1 MTLPGNPDS
10 FGGAPAGDQAAA
22 PEQAPA
28 VGPVPFPEQAPLQPA
43 WPAEPVLAA
52 DQVSKA
58 GTNPPAAHVPPTS
71 PTPPTWGTWAP
82 PAQQPAP
89 PAGDLPAGGL
99 PTSTWSPGP
108 VVPLSQRPDDA
119 RSSSGGA
126 GRGTVVAAAV
136 LAAALAAGGTLGLVE
151 ATRPP
156 ASATPSA
163 ATAQLTSTVSSAP
176 ATIAPGA
183 SGIAGQPIV
192 QIAANAGPAVVTIT
206 DTSSG
211 FGGSGTSIG
220 SGFIVRND
228 GYILTNRHVIS
239 GGGNL
244 TVQLADGRQFD
255 GTVVGTDPTHDLA
268 VVKIA
273 ATGLPTLTLGN
284 SDKLQIGQLAIAI
297 GDPLGTFPGSVTSG
311 VISGEGRSI
320 DVQDGQSR
328 QGVHLTGLLQTD
340 TAINEGNSGGPLLNA
355 GGQVIGINT
364 ATDSSAQ
371 GIGFAVPI
379 NTAATLLAQAEA
391 GNATSN

>member
-1 MTLPGNPDS
+1 M
-10 FGGAPAGDQAAA
+10 
-22 PEQAPA
+22 
-28 VGPVPFPEQAPLQPA
+28 
-43 WPAEPVLAA
+43 
-52 DQVSKA
+52 
-58 GTNPPAAHVPPTS
+58 
-71 PTPPTWGTWAP
+71 
-82 PAQQPAP
+82 
-89 PAGDLPAGGL
+89 
-99 PTSTWSPGP
+99 
-108 VVPLSQRPDDA
+108 
-119 RSSSGGA
+119 
-126 GRGTVVAAAV
+126 
-136 LAAALAAGGTLGLVE
+136 
-151 ATRPP
+151 
-156 ASATPSA
+156 
-163 ATAQLTSTVSSAP
+163 
-176 ATIAPGA
+176 
-183 SGIAGQPIV
+183 
-192 QIAANAGPAVVTIT
+192 TIT
-206 DTSSG
+206 DSSSG
-211 FGGSGTSIG
+211 FGGGGGTSIG

-228 GYILTNRHVIS
+228 GYILTNRHVIAA
-239 GGGNL
+239 GGDL

-320 DVQDGQSR
+320 DVQDGQTR
-328 QGVHLTGLLQTD
+328 QAVHLTGLLQTD